1 MTRDLSWPSS
11 AANAADASAWP
22 AATDRP
28 TGLPLGWATPFILN
42 VAAINASA
50 ATIAF
55 FSSLKHASADVGP
68 WRDVPTPLAEAN
80 RIEAAVVAAALPLPV
95 VGPINSAGAWMGK
108 AAGVVRDFRRR
119 ATPAQTPGLHP
130 RCAAFFTLMATEA
143 LIAGSVGAAC
153 CPCDAL
159 APQVERALAMLSRVE
174 LIVLA
179 DNLAGE
185 CSALPEDAPL
195 AWWNEK
201 IAVARNDV
209 RADPNVAS
217 MASILLVA
225 ATV

>member
-1 MTRDLSWPSS
+1 MTRDLTWPSS

-55 FSSLKHASADVGP
+55 FSSLKQASEDVGP
-68 WRDVPTPLAEAN
+68 WRDVPTPLVEAN
-80 RIEAAVVAAALPLPV
+80 RIEAAVIAAALPLPV
-95 VGPINSAGAWMGK
+95 VGPINAAGAWMGK
-108 AAGVVRDFRRR
+108 AAGAVRDLRRH
-119 ATPAQTPGLHP
+119 AMPPQTPGLHP

-143 LIAGSVGAAC
+143 LIAGSLGAAC

-159 APQVERALAMLSRVE
+159 APQVGRALAMLSRVG

-185 CSALPEDAPL
+185 CSALPNDAPL

-201 IAVARNDV
+201 IAGARSDL
-209 RADPNVAS
+209 RANQDAVCTPA
-217 MASILLVA
+217 ILLVA
-225 ATV
+225 CAA